1 MLFLEELNP
10 KQREAVEASDG
21 PVLVLAGPGSG
32 KTRVL
37 TYRVAYLVRL
47 TGVAPWRIMAV
58 TFTNKAAREMKERL
72 APTHVP
78 PDAIGPLSP
87 HQLQRLTIGTF
98 HAVCARI
105 LRRESDAMSGWDS
118 NFVIYDS
125 GDQVAL
131 IRQALRELNLDD
143 KKHRPTSIHSRISTA
158 KNELVGPDRFQAIT
172 YQEEIVHRV
181 YKRYQELLRD
191 NNALDFDDL
200 LMKTLHLFRQRDD
213 VVTAYQ
219 ERYQYILV
227 DEFQDTNMV
236 QYELVR
242 LLAGKHQH
250 LFAVADEDQS
260 IYSWRG
266 ADYRNVLRFRE
277 DFPSHRLI
285 LLEENYRS
293 TGTILEAARHII
305 RHNVHRVDKHLFT
318 HRGDGPKLQV
328 IETYDEQEEVQYV
341 AGEIVRLQAE
351 SQLATSQC
359 AVMYRT
365 NAQSRLLEEEFIRRG
380 MPYRLV
386 RGTRF
391 YERREVRDILAYLR
405 LIHNPNDGVSMA
417 RIINTPPRGIG
428 AKTLSALENWAF
440 KLGTSTFGALQE
452 LQEEASGTHLPWPSP
467 FSGRSRKALLK
478 FVGMLTTLIADRD
491 QITLPELFDTTLS
504 RSGYRDLV
512 QDGSNEG
519 EDRWENLQELRR
531 VTQQFAGTD
540 PTDALPL
547 FLEQVALVSDADG
560 LTEDSEGGPA
570 LLTLHAAKGLEF
582 RAVFMVGMDEG
593 MLPHKR
599 SLDDIEAM
607 EEERRLCY
615 VGVTRAMDHLY
626 LLHTFRRTIFGQ
638 SALSTPSRF
647 LCDIPDEL
655 VEGKPQMSAPIQRP
669 RAVSPDRSVVWDHKA
684 SPTPSHPVQPHFAI
698 GDTVAHTKFGEGVI
712 IGSHLTSDDQEVEVA
727 FPGQGIKRL
736 SVNIAPLEKVHQESA
751 VEGKQ

>member
-1 MLFLEELNP
+1 M
-10 KQREAVEASDG
+10 EAGDG

-47 TGVAPWRIMAV
+47 SGVAPWRIMAV

-72 APTHVP
+72 APTHLP
-78 PDAIGPLSP
+78 PDASSPLSP
-87 HQLQRLTIGTF
+87 DQLQRLTIGTF

-105 LRRESDAMSGWDS
+105 LRRESEAISGWDS

-125 GDQVAL
+125 GDQLAL
-131 IRQALRELNLDD
+131 IRQALRDMNLDD
-143 KKHRPTSIHSRISTA
+143 KKHRPTSIHGRISTA
-158 KNELVGPDRFQAIT
+158 KNELIGPERFQAIT

-181 YKRYQELLRD
+181 YKRYQELLRE

-200 LMKTLHLFRQRDD
+200 LMKTVHLFRQRDD

-219 ERYQYILV
+219 ERYQHILV

-266 ADYRNVLRFRE
+266 ADYHNVLRFRE

-305 RHNVHRVDKHLFT
+305 RHNVHRVDKQLFT
-318 HRGDGPKLQV
+318 HRGDGVKVQL
-328 IETYDEQEEVQYV
+328 IEAYDEQEEAQYV

-351 SQLATSQC
+351 SQVATSQC

-405 LIHNPNDGVSMA
+405 LIHNPDDGVSMA

-428 AKTLSALENWAF
+428 AKTLSALQNWAF
-440 KLGTSTFGALQE
+440 KLGTSTFGALQK
-452 LQEEASGTHLPWPSP
+452 LHEEEDGTHLPWPSP
-467 FSGRSRKALLK
+467 FSARSRKALLR
-478 FVGMLTTLIADRD
+478 FTSVLTTLIADCN

-519 EDRWENLQELRR
+519 EERWENLEELRR
-531 VTQQFAGTD
+531 GAQQFASTD
-540 PTDALPL
+540 PSDALPL
-547 FLEQVALVSDADG
+547 FLEQVALVSDTDG
-560 LTEDSEGGPA
+560 LTEDNEGGPA

-615 VGVTRAMDHLY
+615 VGVTRAMDYLY
-626 LLHTFRRTIFGQ
+626 LIHTFRRTTFGQ
-638 SALSTPSRF
+638 SDLSTSSRF
-647 LCDIPDEL
+647 LRDIPDEL
-655 VEGKPQMSAPIQRP
+655 VEGRPQ
-669 RAVSPDRSVVWDHKA
+669 VSPPRQRAPAASPDHSVVWHHEA
-684 SPTPSHPVQPHFAI
+684 SPTPSQPVQSHFAI

-712 IGSHLTSDDQEVEVA
+712 IASHLTSDDQEVEVA

-736 SVNIAPLEKVHQESA
+736 SVNMAPLEKVGQESA
-751 VEGKQ
+751 LGGNQ